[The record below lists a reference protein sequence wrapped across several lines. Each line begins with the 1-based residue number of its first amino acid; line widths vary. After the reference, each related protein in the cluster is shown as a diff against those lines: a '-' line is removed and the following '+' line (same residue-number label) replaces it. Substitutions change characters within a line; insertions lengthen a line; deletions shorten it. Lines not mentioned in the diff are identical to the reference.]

1 MGNESKTRKKSS
13 VQHTYVIPHALAP
26 PRGPHWVAVATPGL
40 RVVEQVDGVV
50 VVAVE

>member
-1 MGNESKTRKKSS
+1 MGLRYILIDTRFYDGL
-13 VQHTYVIPHALAP
+13 HPPLPLWADLA
-26 PRGPHWVAVATPGL
+26 AQIADTPGV